1 MLSQGNVQGEPAV
14 GWASCGV
21 RSHQHGADMQPTR
34 GDTQASVLPKAK
46 APGLNVLLPEVNTK
60 LWGY

>member
-1 MLSQGNVQGEPAV
+1 MLSRGNVPREPSV

-21 RSHQHGADMQPTR
+21 RSHQHGADMQHAQ
-34 GDTQASVLPKAK
+34 GDTQASVLPKAQ

-60 LWGY
+60 RWGY